1 MSFSDLAEILCL
13 DPLIPFCRQP
23 RYNKVTCTLTH
34 SLCFGGPIDMSFSR
48 RQFIATTATTAAS
61 LGLMGIGST
70 RAAETKDIR
79 VAVIGLR
86 GRGKQHLKELG
97 KNVVAICD
105 VDEAVLN
112 DSAAKFQET
121 HGRKVD
127 TLGDYRKLL
136 ERKDIDAV
144 SIATP
149 NHTHALIAVAAAQAG
164 KDVYCEKPIA
174 HNIWES
180 RQVVQA
186 ARKYD
191 RIVQCGTQARSSHSI
206 QAAVEYLRSGELG
219 KVRYAMGTCYKPRP
233 SIGKLD
239 QPLNIPA
246 SINYDLWCGPVEKK
260 EIYRPSLH
268 YDWHWDFS
276 TGNGDM
282 GNQGIH
288 QMDVARWLLGVDT
301 LAPRVVSIGGR
312 LGYDDAGDTPNTQ
325 IAYYDYPDAPLIFE
339 TRGLPHSKL
348 GQKSWGNSMDR
359 YRGMQIAASVQCEG
373 GYLVAD
379 SSYNNVIAYD
389 NQGKQFKKWNE
400 GSESHFANW
409 LKAVANHR
417 RSELNAEI
425 QEGHLSSSL
434 CFMGGISHQLGS
446 KQPTAEIAEM
456 VAGRELLA
464 NSFDR
469 MASHLRANDV
479 AIDAQDLITLG
490 ATLELDPSSE
500 MFVDNDAA
508 NELRAPN
515 QRAPFIVPNLERE
528 DTRTA
533 AS

>member
-1 MSFSDLAEILCL
+1 MT
-13 DPLIPFCRQP
+13 
-23 RYNKVTCTLTH
+23 V
-34 SLCFGGPIDMSFSR
+34 SR
-48 RQFIATTATTAAS
+48 RQFITSTAATAAS
-61 LGLMGIGST
+61 LGLIGISSA
-70 RAAETKDIR
+70 RAAETADIR
-79 VAVIGLR
+79 VGVIGLN
-86 GRGKQHLKELG
+86 GRGKTHLGELG

-105 VDEAVLN
+105 VDEDVLHK
-112 DSAAKFQET
+112 SESTFQEK

-127 TLGDYRKLL
+127 MLSDYRRLL

-191 RIVQCGTQARSSHSI
+191 RIIQCGTQARSSRSI
-206 QAAVEYLRSGELG
+206 KQAVDYLRSGELG
-219 KVRYAMGTCYKPRP
+219 KIRYAVGTCYKPRP

-239 QPLNIPA
+239 QPLKIPA
-246 SINYDLWCGPVEKK
+246 SINYDLWCGPVEMK

-268 YDWHWDFS
+268 YDWHWDFN

-288 QMDVARWLLGVDT
+288 QMDVARWMLGVDT
-301 LAPRVVSIGGR
+301 LAPRVLSIGGR
-312 LGYDDAGDTPNTQ
+312 LGYEDAGDTPNTQ
-325 IAYYDYPDAPLIFE
+325 IAYFDYPEAPLIFE
-339 TRGLPHSKL
+339 TRGLPHSKA
-348 GQKSWGNSMDR
+348 GQQNWGDSMDR
-359 YRGMQIAASVQCEG
+359 YRGMQIAAAVQCEG
-373 GYLVAD
+373 GFVVAG
-379 SSYNNVIAYD
+379 SSYNDVVAYD
-389 NQGKQFKKWNE
+389 NEGKQIKQWKDP
-400 GSESHFANW
+400 SESHFANW
-409 LKAVANHR
+409 LKAVASRN

-434 CFMGGISHQLGS
+434 CFMGGISHQLGT
-446 KQPTAEIAEM
+446 KKPTAEIAKI
-456 VAGRELLA
+456 VTGRELLA

-479 AIDAQDLITLG
+479 DIDSQDVLTLG
-490 ATLELDPSSE
+490 AALELDPTNE
-500 MFVDNDAA
+500 MFIGNDAA
-508 NELRAPN
+508 NTLRSPK
-515 QRAPFIVPNLERE
+515 QRTPFAVPNLESV